1 MRVSELMS
9 KCVNCDYSRTI
20 VTIRDGNDG
29 QMWCVP
35 NAVPEYVKAMYVRS
49 FRVGQMRNGRLVT
62 MEIAIEG
69 RDKL

>member
-1 MRVSELMS
+1 MKVSELMS
-9 KCVNCDYSRTI
+9 KCVNCDYSRTM
-20 VTIRDGNDG
+20 VTIWDGKTL
-29 QMWCVP
+29 MWCVP

-62 MEIAIEG
+62 MEITIEG